1 MNRKTAGLGLLLL
14 LLALSACS
22 SRRGRRPQNNLYPP
36 ITVSIENQNFYDATV
51 YLRWRGDRRRLGVVT
66 GNSRGTFESQW
77 YGPDVQ
83 IEIELLAGRRH
94 TGDPIG
100 VSPGDQLIVEIPAN
114 ADRLRVFRRTP

>member
-1 MNRKTAGLGLLLL
+1 MIRKTAGFSVLIL
-14 LLALSACS
+14 LLALSACT
-22 SRRGRRPQNNLYPP
+22 SRRGRQATNAYPP
-36 ITVSIENQNFYDATV
+36 ITVSVDNQNFYDATV

-66 GNSRGTFESQW
+66 GNTRTTYESPW

-83 IEIELLAGRRH
+83 IEIQLLAGNRH

-114 ADRLRVFRRTP
+114 ADRFRVFRRSP